1 MRARALPD
9 GQVGHILIRGAERH
23 PRLLRR
29 SGGDGAGHRRGR
41 LGRHRR
47 SRRHARGR
55 AVHRRPQQGNH
66 LRQRSELLSL
76 RSGEHRAAR
85 ARASIS
91 TRWSPRASPSPAPRA
106 RSWWC
111 SCCIAAACE
120 EFLPTAAA
128 VSRLINEH
136 TGLEVAQVIPTKR
149 IPKTTSG
156 KVQRH
161 LLEQAYI
168 DGEFDAELA
177 ELEALR
183 EAHGGLATCRGSE
196 LEARLQAIC
205 EAALPGKRID
215 VNDNLF
221 EIGASSLKLIEIHE
235 NIDREFPGPHRSDRA
250 VRSSD
255 HRASWRSIWKA
266 NEQARA

>member
-1 MRARALPD
+1 ML
-9 GQVGHILIRGAERH
+9 HRGSMA
-23 PRLLRR
+23 
-29 SGGDGAGHRRGR
+29 
-41 LGRHRR
+41 
-47 SRRHARGR
+47 
-55 AVHRRPQQGNH
+55 
-66 LRQRSELLSL
+66 
-76 RSGEHRAAR
+76 
-85 ARASIS
+85 
-91 TRWSPRASPSPAPRA
+91 
-106 RSWWC
+106 
-111 SCCIAAACE
+111 

-183 EAHGGLATCRGSE
+183 EARRRSRQVSGTA
-196 LEARLQAIC
+196 LENRLQSIC

-235 NIDREFPGPHRSDRA
+235 NVDREFPGLIDLTELFDSP
-250 VRSSD
+250 D
-255 HRASWRSIWKA
+255 HRRTREAPGEASFTAHAPRAERIA
-266 NEQARA
+266 IVDLPGLEAAPEPARRAAPKCRA